1 MPVLCLVPEHELQAQ
16 CRLRTGLESRRRSRA
31 EIRDRVRELVGRP
44 DRGGKYPAQLSGGQQ
59 QRIALARAIA
69 TSPGL
74 LLLDEPLS
82 ALDAKV
88 RARLRHEV
96 KALQRRLGVT
106 TIMVTHDQEEALTM
120 ADRIVV
126 MNGGVIEQAGT
137 PTGICR
143 EPAGIF
149 VAGCIGAMN
158 FIAGEVTGAGE
169 AAGVPPARTATA
181 ADRGSVFE
189 ATVEYLECLGSFA
202 RAELGSHGGA
212 PADGP
217 ADRAGPAPR
226 RAGAKHGAGV
236 APRDAVRIHAEARP
250 DG

>member
-1 MPVLCLVPEHELQAQ
+1 MPPADW
-16 CRLRTGLESRRRSRA
+16 RA
-31 EIRDRVRELVGRP
+31 GGVRGRKFRGWVRELVGRP

-59 QRIALARAIA
+59 QRIAFARAIA
-69 TSPGL
+69 ASPGL

-82 ALDAKV
+82 ALDAKG
-88 RARLRHEV
+88 RARLRREV

-106 TIMVTHDQEEALTM
+106 IIMVAHDQEEALTM

-126 MNGGVIEQAGT
+126 MNDGVIEQAGT

-143 EPAGIF
+143 EPASIF

-169 AAGVPPARTATA
+169 DAGVPPARTATA
-181 ADRGSVFE
+181 TDRGRVFE
-189 ATVEYLECLGSFA
+189 ETVEYLECLGSFA
-202 RAELGSHGGA
+202 RAELGSHGGRLPPDLPSA
-212 PADGP
+212 QVRRHDVRERSTV
-217 ADRAGPAPR
+217 RAL
-226 RAGAKHGAGV
+226 
-236 APRDAVRIHAEARP
+236 APRDAVRIHAEAPP